1 MSPADDDST
10 NITTFDKQR
19 LEEVHPLVDRL
30 DLWALSLRDLRL
42 RSFAWRPSSG
52 LKNSWSM
59 TTKRGGAATSS
70 LPRSL
75 A

>member
-42 RSFAWRPSSG
+42 RSFAWRPTRTRR
-52 LKNSWSM
+52 LLR
-59 TTKRGGAATSS
+59 TTRIKQGNDDRQ
-70 LPRSL
+70 
-75 A
+75 